1 MIFALVMFSVVAML
15 VRVCILCS
23 FVWSPGH
30 GLLSDSLNEGV
41 SSISLVVQVL
51 IMDGLVW
58 TLCYDVSD
66 LACAM

>member
-1 MIFALVMFSVVAML
+1 MIFALVVFSVEAML

-23 FVWSPGH
+23 LVWSPGH
-30 GLLSDSLNEGV
+30 GLLSGVLNEGV
-41 SSISLVVQVL
+41 SSKSLVVRVL

-58 TLCYDVSD
+58 AFCSDVSD